1 MLNKLLE
8 LMRRYRMVQPG
19 DRVICAVSGG
29 ADSMALLWAM
39 YLMKDKLGIELCAA
53 HFNHGL
59 RGEESDRD
67 EKFVRDFCQGYD
79 IPLFVGAETVVAGKK
94 GLEAAAREARYG
106 FFKTLSGKIATAH
119 TADDNAETVVM
130 HLIRGT
136 GLKGL
141 GAIAPVNGNV
151 IRPMLCVTRQE
162 VLAFLRE
169 NHIPYVEDSTNAGD
183 DFLRNRIRH
192 NILPLMRQENPQI
205 AQNLSA
211 MAMDLRK
218 DAEALNAKTGGELP
232 SVLEL
237 RSLPEGVRRAM
248 LGDFLKSCGV
258 KEPERKHIAAI
269 EGLVFSPNP
278 SASVD
283 LPGNVKVCRNYDRLE
298 KGEMEETISP
308 MEIPYPGVT
317 ELPKLGLRITC
328 VEAKTPENGK
338 DRFTAAVRGK
348 LILRSREEK
357 DAMRL
362 PGGTKSL
369 KKIFID
375 RKIPRPHRC
384 RIPVFA
390 DEEGVVGVFGIG
402 GNQDRLAPGI
412 TVIIEEYNPKG
423 VR

>member
-1 MLNKLLE
+1 MFNKLLE

-39 YLMKDKLGIELCAA
+39 YLMKEKLGIDLAAA

-59 RGEESDRD
+59 RGVESDRD
-67 EKFVRDFCQGYD
+67 EAFVRDFCQGYE
-79 IPLFVGAETVVAGKK
+79 IPLFVGKGNVVAGKK
-94 GLEAAAREARYG
+94 GLEAAAREARYR

-151 IRPMLCVTRQE
+151 IRPMLNVTRQD
-162 VLAFLRE
+162 VLVFLAE
-169 NHIPYVEDSTNAGD
+169 NHISYVEDSTNGTD

-205 AQNLSA
+205 SQNLSA

-218 DAEALNAKTGGELP
+218 DAQTLGTLADRELP
-232 SVLEL
+232 CVSEL
-237 RSLPEGVRRAM
+237 KTLPEGLRRTM

-258 KEPERKHIAAI
+258 KEPERKHIALM
-269 EGLVFSPNP
+269 EELVFSPKP
-278 SASVD
+278 SASMD
-283 LPGNVKVCRNYDRLE
+283 LPGGVTVRRNYDRLE
-298 KGEMEETISP
+298 KGEKEEALSSI
-308 MEIPYPGVT
+308 EIPYPGVT
-317 ELPKLGLRITC
+317 EIPELGLKITC
-328 VEAKTPENGK
+328 VETQVPENGK
-338 DRFTAAVRGK
+338 SRFCADLQGK

-357 DAMRL
+357 DVIRL
-362 PGGTKSL
+362 SGGTKTL
-369 KKIFID
+369 KKLFID
-375 RKIPRPHRC
+375 RKIPRPDRC
-384 RIPVFA
+384 RIPVLA
-390 DEEGVVGVFGIG
+390 DEKGVVGVVGIG
-402 GNQDRLAPGI
+402 GNLDRIAPGI
-412 TVIIEEYNPKG
+412 TVIVEEI
-423 VR
+423 